1 MLSACASSIARAS
14 ARTLSHHR
22 LQASAAVSSHFAA
35 TTSKRTVT
43 SKVGDRTAE
52 HAWNKSCYSGID
64 YTISEDANV
73 FDMVEKMAAYDVGCL
88 VTKDKEAQCQRRENT
103 HANIS
108 RCTLSFST
116 GKLSGVVSERDYVT
130 KVALLGNSSKDMKV
144 KQISTKAANLVMAR
158 PYDTVDACMDK
169 MLSRDIRHLP
179 LIDDMGQVVGIISIK
194 DLIKECLD
202 EKEHTLNQLA
212 SFAVGEGGH
221 FVM

>member
-1 MLSACASSIARAS
+1 M
-14 ARTLSHHR
+14 
-22 LQASAAVSSHFAA
+22 
-35 TTSKRTVT
+35 T

-64 YTISEDANV
+64 YTISEDATV
-73 FDMVEKMAAYDVGCL
+73 FDVVEKLAAYDVGCL
-88 VTKDKEAQCQRRENT
+88 VTKDKE
-103 HANIS
+103 
-108 RCTLSFST
+108 

-130 KVALLGNSSKDMKV
+130 KVALLGNSSKDMTV

>member
-1 MLSACASSIARAS
+1 MRP
-14 ARTLSHHR
+14 
-22 LQASAAVSSHFAA
+22 
-35 TTSKRTVT
+35 
-43 SKVGDRTAE
+43 
-52 HAWNKSCYSGID
+52 
-64 YTISEDANV
+64 
-73 FDMVEKMAAYDVGCL
+73 
-88 VTKDKEAQCQRRENT
+88 AQCQRRENT

-108 RCTLSFST
+108 CCTLSFST

-130 KVALLGNSSKDMKV
+130 KVALLGNSSKDIKV

>member
-1 MLSACASSIARAS
+1 M
-14 ARTLSHHR
+14 
-22 LQASAAVSSHFAA
+22 
-35 TTSKRTVT
+35 
-43 SKVGDRTAE
+43 
-52 HAWNKSCYSGID
+52 
-64 YTISEDANV
+64 
-73 FDMVEKMAAYDVGCL
+73 
-88 VTKDKEAQCQRRENT
+88 
-103 HANIS
+103 
-108 RCTLSFST
+108 
-116 GKLSGVVSERDYVT
+116 T
-130 KVALLGNSSKDMKV
+130 KVALLGKRSKDLKV

-158 PYDTVDACMDK
+158 PTDTVDACMDK